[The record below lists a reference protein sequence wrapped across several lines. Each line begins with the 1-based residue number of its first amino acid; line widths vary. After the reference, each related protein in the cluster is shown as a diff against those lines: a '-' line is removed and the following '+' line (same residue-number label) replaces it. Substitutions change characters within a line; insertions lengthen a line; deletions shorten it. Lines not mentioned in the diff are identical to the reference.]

1 MLLMLAVVEE
11 EHIVLDL
18 LVQVEQEEVVP
29 ELITTQQQLLE
40 HLILEAVVEAVAGQ
54 DLQLAQVE
62 QEDRELLY

>member
-1 MLLMLAVVEE
+1 MLAVEVE

-18 LVQVEQEEVVP
+18 LVQVVQEEVVL
-29 ELITTQQQLLE
+29 ELITMQQQLLE
-40 HLILEAVVEAVAGQ
+40 LQILEAVVEAVAGQ